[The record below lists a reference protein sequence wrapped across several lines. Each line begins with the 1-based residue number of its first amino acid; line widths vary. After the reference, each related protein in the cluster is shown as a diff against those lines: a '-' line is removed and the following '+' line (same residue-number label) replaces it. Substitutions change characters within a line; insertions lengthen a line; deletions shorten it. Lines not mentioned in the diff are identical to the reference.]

1 VMTYFIRGPVVAS
14 MITTRTSISVIL
26 CVVCY
31 VSCVVCYALL
41 LKYGMCFIVVFL
53 LL

>member
-1 VMTYFIRGPVVAS
+1 MTYFIRGPVVAS
-14 MITTRTSISVIL
+14 MINTRTSISISVIL
-26 CVVCY
+26 CVMCRV
-31 VSCVVCYALL
+31 LL